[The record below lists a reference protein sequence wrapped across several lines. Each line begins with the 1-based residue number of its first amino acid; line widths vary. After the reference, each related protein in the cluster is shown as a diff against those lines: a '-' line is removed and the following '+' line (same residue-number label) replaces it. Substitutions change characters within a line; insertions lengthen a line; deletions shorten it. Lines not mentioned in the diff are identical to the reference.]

1 MNPQLYIFKKH
12 ELERSNSK
20 KRIYFVVV
28 NTDKAKEYPANF
40 VCVLPTQK
48 NSIENPVTTFSRAFG
63 KDSLALAKKLLK
75 GAFDDEDDPEIR
87 AEIEKRLRLIGS
99 RWDSRRRVSSQ
110 GRYFVPQA
118 QVANRFMGTDTDS
131 VGDHSNPVSQQGH
144 QRAWCESQA

>member
-1 MNPQLYIFKKH
+1 MNPQLYIFTKH
-12 ELERSNSK
+12 EIERFGSK

-75 GAFDDEDDPEIR
+75 AALDDEDDPEIR
-87 AEIEKRLRLIGS
+87 AEIEKRLRLIGV
-99 RWDSRRRVSSQ
+99 RGDNRRPLSGKERH
-110 GRYFVPQA
+110 FLPTA
-118 QVANRFMGTDTDS
+118 HVASCFLKADTDLNS
-131 VGDHSNPVSQQGH
+131 ARSYPAQPTHRRTWS
-144 QRAWCESQA
+144 ES